1 MMTKKEFI
9 SQLTLCASR
18 YADERL
24 GDNNKL
30 FASNQHLREDMLE
43 WEQKYHSAMA
53 ANKKL
58 EERNE
63 GLQVEKQALLD
74 VLSEWKSEV
83 QSLSALNATLS
94 GELQELKKDKE
105 ILLKT
110 VQNWQRDYTSIKHE
124 LDQVRK
130 ELAEADAERLRLHCL
145 LQSRTEELAAAEE
158 KHEDFKTKSHGIL
171 ATLEENLRKKQ
182 ETIEALEVWKK
193 GTESVL
199 NTLEAKLKDAKGVI
213 QAQENTIEW
222 LNGRANWLNGRAKRL
237 KEKKAKK
244 EQND

>member
-74 VLSEWKSEV
+74 VLSEWKSKV
-83 QSLSALNATLS
+83 QSLNTLNETLS
-94 GELQELKKDKE
+94 EELQELKE
-105 ILLKT
+105 
-110 VQNWQRDYTSIKHE
+110 RCTS
-124 LDQVRK
+124 QY
-130 ELAEADAERLRLHCL
+130 
-145 LQSRTEELAAAEE
+145 Q
-158 KHEDFKTKSHGIL
+158 DFL
-171 ATLEENLRKKQ
+171 KQ
-182 ETIEALEVWKK
+182 EQIEALTVWKT
-193 GTESVL
+193 GAESVL
-199 NTLEAKLKDAKGVI
+199 DTLEAKLKDAKDVI
-213 QAQENTIEW
+213 HTQEGTIE
-222 LNGRANWLNGRAKRL
+222 LLVTQKQELSENLHALRQINSFQEHRIEVLARKANKMR
-237 KEKKAKK
+237 KK

>member
-63 GLQVEKQALLD
+63 GLQVE
-74 VLSEWKSEV
+74 
-83 QSLSALNATLS
+83 
-94 GELQELKKDKE
+94 
-105 ILLKT
+105 I
-110 VQNWQRDYTSIKHE
+110 
-124 LDQVRK
+124 
-130 ELAEADAERLRLHCL
+130 HCL
-145 LQSRTEELAAAEE
+145 LQSRTEELAKREKDWSAAFAAAKE
-158 KHEDFKTKSHGIL
+158 KHEDFKKGSDEIL
-171 ATLEENLRKKQ
+171 ATMGENLQKKQ
-182 ETIEALEVWKK
+182 ETIEALTTWKA
-193 GTESVL
+193 GAESVL
-199 NTLEAKLKDAKGVI
+199 DTLEAKLKNAKDVI

-222 LNGRANWLNGRAKRL
+222 LGASARL
-237 KEKKAKK
+237 KAKKAKK

>member
-1 MMTKKEFI
+1 MTKKEFI

-63 GLQVEKQALLD
+63 GLSGEV
-74 VLSEWKSEV
+74 SEWKSEV

-94 GELQELKKDKE
+94 EELQELK
-105 ILLKT
+105 
-110 VQNWQRDYTSIKHE
+110 
-124 LDQVRK
+124 
-130 ELAEADAERLRLHCL
+130 ERCAS
-145 LQSRTEELAAAEE
+145 QYQ
-158 KHEDFKTKSHGIL
+158 DFL
-171 ATLEENLRKKQ
+171 KQ
-182 ETIEALEVWKK
+182 EQIEALTVWKT
-193 GTESVL
+193 GAESVL
-199 NTLEAKLKDAKGVI
+199 DTLEAKLKNAKDVI
-213 QAQENTIEW
+213 HTQEGTIELLVTQKQKLSENLHALKQINSFQDHW
-222 LNGRANWLNGRAKRL
+222 IEVLARKAN
-237 KEKKAKK
+237 KKAKK

>member
-94 GELQELKKDKE
+94 EELQELK
-105 ILLKT
+105 
-110 VQNWQRDYTSIKHE
+110 
-124 LDQVRK
+124 
-130 ELAEADAERLRLHCL
+130 ERCAS
-145 LQSRTEELAAAEE
+145 QYQ
-158 KHEDFKTKSHGIL
+158 DFL
-171 ATLEENLRKKQ
+171 KQ
-182 ETIEALEVWKK
+182 EQIEALTVWKT
-193 GTESVL
+193 GAESVL
-199 NTLEAKLKDAKGVI
+199 DTLEKELKDAKDVI
-213 QAQENTIEW
+213 HTQEGTIE
-222 LNGRANWLNGRAKRL
+222 LLVTQKQELSENLHTL
-237 KEKKAKK
+237 KQINSFQEHRIEVLVRKASKMRKK